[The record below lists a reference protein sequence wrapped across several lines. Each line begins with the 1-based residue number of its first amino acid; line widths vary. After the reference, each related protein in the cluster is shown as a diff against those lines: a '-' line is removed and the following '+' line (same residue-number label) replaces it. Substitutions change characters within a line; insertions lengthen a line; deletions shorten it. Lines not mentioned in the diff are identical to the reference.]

1 METKE
6 RINDKHTDHFKK
18 IFKDATTHRGMGS
31 LWKLGPRWLQ
41 WLTYKN
47 NFYNNVKVRSWEREW
62 GRRERENWRGR
73 GFEETWRK
81 CVSRYLRV
89 PQKKKEETI
98 KQGGGER
105 ENEQKE
111 EGGREKGERERA
123 LQKLLET
130 EVHAYS
136 EGERTEGVLRSK
148 FIDSGY
154 TPLANWSG
162 ERLETRIS
170 RSKTTRRL
178 PIFRI
183 SAEEGRN

>member
-1 METKE
+1 MRQQILECPAEEKG
-6 RINDKHTDHFKK
+6 RNNK
-18 IFKDATTHRGMGS
+18 AGRG
-31 LWKLGPRWLQ
+31 
-41 WLTYKN
+41 
-47 NFYNNVKVRSWEREW
+47 E
-62 GRRERENWRGR
+62 RERERTKR
-73 GFEETWRK
+73 R
-81 CVSRYLRV
+81 
-89 PQKKKEETI
+89 
-98 KQGGGER
+98 
-105 ENEQKE
+105 
-111 EGGREKGERERA
+111 GREKGERGRA

>member
-1 METKE
+1 MRQQILESPAEEKG
-6 RINDKHTDHFKK
+6 RNNK
-18 IFKDATTHRGMGS
+18 AGRG
-31 LWKLGPRWLQ
+31 
-41 WLTYKN
+41 
-47 NFYNNVKVRSWEREW
+47 
-62 GRRERENWRGR
+62 RER
-73 GFEETWRK
+73 
-81 CVSRYLRV
+81 
-89 PQKKKEETI
+89 
-98 KQGGGER
+98 ER